1 MKNVADIF
9 KQVTSDPIIVFK
21 ENNRIIR
28 FDNSQRMQ
36 YKKVHVDSVAVIS
49 GVRCD
54 YMLTSDNEHEEHFI
68 ELKGTDVKHAI
79 EQLQT
84 TIVRLGEYADE
95 RHSYVVSTNQA
106 PALKTI
112 VQKAKIEFKK
122 KYQSTLDVK
131 EKLIEVKLT

>member
-1 MKNVADIF
+1 MKNVADRF
-9 KQVTSDPIIVFK
+9 KQITSDPIIVFK

-28 FDNSQRMQ
+28 FGNSQRMQ
-36 YKKVHVDSVAVIS
+36 YKKVHVDGGAVMV

-54 YMLTSDNEHEEHFI
+54 YMLTSDDEHEEHFI

-79 EQLQT
+79 EQLHA
-84 TIVRLGEYADE
+84 TIATLGEFTDK
-95 RHSYVVSTNQA
+95 RHSYVVSSNQA

-122 KYQSTLDVK
+122 KYKSTLDVK
-131 EKLIEVKLT
+131 EKLIEVKLN